1 MFWFFPL
8 QGVSA
13 ERAEWCL
20 QWLADRAGVEN
31 RFTKVYV
38 IEALMSQLSGHLD
51 GKYTSTFKAADQ
63 LKTSSY
69 DYEPNIK

>member
-1 MFWFFPL
+1 M
-8 QGVSA
+8 
-13 ERAEWCL
+13 
-20 QWLADRAGVEN
+20 ADRAGVEN

-69 DYEPNIK
+69 DYDPGIK